1 MKLLPSLVHVKTGS
15 LYSLADIFLYLPP
28 FTSSNNHHFVHCF
41 YQFGFL
47 KFCLWVTYG
56 IYSSLFDLLHLVFNA
71 LNVCLYCHKW
81 QTFILSHGWIIF
93 HCIFIY
99 VTCSLS
105 IHPLIRHLSQFHI
118 LPIANSAAVNKGLQV
133 PLPYPDFNSFGY
145 IPRSGVAG
153 PRASS
158 IFNFLKGISTLFSMV
173 AVPVY
178 IPINPC

>member
-1 MKLLPSLVHVKTGS
+1 MLYSLPQVSFPMKLLPSLVHVKTGS

-28 FTSSNNHHFVHCF
+28 FTSSNNHHFVHCS

-93 HCIFIY
+93 HHICVGICVYTYQVFFIPSC
-99 VTCSLS
+99 VDG
-105 IHPLIRHLSQFHI
+105 HLGCFHDLAI
-118 LPIANSAAVNKGLQV
+118 INSAVKNMRMQLSLLRQW
-133 PLPYPDFNSFGY
+133 FH
-145 IPRSGVAG
+145 
-153 PRASS
+153 
-158 IFNFLKGISTLFSMV
+158 FLWIYTHKWDYWIIWF
-173 AVPVY
+173 
-178 IPINPC
+178 

>member
-1 MKLLPSLVHVKTGS
+1 MISFCLLNTSYMLYSLPQVSFPMKLLPSLVHVKTGS

-93 HCIFIY
+93 HHICTFVSIFFM
-99 VTCSLS
+99 LS
-105 IHPLIRHLSQFHI
+105 IYLLAYWHIYHYKICSRYLSI
-118 LPIANSAAVNKGLQV
+118 SV
-133 PLPYPDFNSFGY
+133 
-145 IPRSGVAG
+145 
-153 PRASS
+153 S
-158 IFNFLKGISTLFSMV
+158 ITYWSI
-173 AVPVY
+173 
-178 IPINPC
+178 